1 MPPKKRKTDKDSGLP
16 SEYAAMPSKHDVINT
31 YTEKND
37 PFSFPDVMMMTMDKP
52 TLKSELNS
60 LKVFIVGNP
69 LKANLQEK
77 NLQLIPVN
85 CWTKV
90 LTSTAIVET
99 VIMVYCIKQEEV
111 SCFFQM
117 HFLPGNCSRSW

>member
-16 SEYAAMPSKHDVINT
+16 SEYATMPSKHDVINT

-77 NLQLIPVN
+77 KLAAHTGELLDKVANFYRNCRNCHYGLLHKARGGQLFLSN
-85 CWTKV
+85 
-90 LTSTAIVET
+90 A
-99 VIMVYCIKQEEV
+99 
-111 SCFFQM
+111 FFT
-117 HFLPGNCSRSW
+117 R